1 VAGFSQKISPKV
13 LKKRGDMYYQNLKY
27 GLALPYYIK
36 YQDAKPK
43 DLQTKLRIGICYF
56 ETNRVEQAETYLEYM
71 AQQKNPKA
79 EALLYLARSYHMQHR
94 FQDAIIFYKRYLA
107 TLDSKDNQKYPVKD
121 NIRRC
126 AMGKRLLYSNKL
138 ALVENLG
145 DRVNTAGDDFAPT
158 MHPHQGN
165 ILYYSSIRSG
175 NLGERQDDF
184 GIIDTL
190 KGTYRSDIFQT
201 KLEKGEWG
209 LSERLGENIN
219 TEAHDVIYDFNDI
232 GDRIYFGV
240 SKYRKFDYSNIY
252 SKPFYEEKSLDIP
265 FKFPIEVNSGE
276 WDADAYFVND
286 STIIFS
292 SDRMG
297 GYGGKDL
304 YISFR
309 GKSGKWGEA
318 INMGEKINT
327 PYDEITPF
335 IARNGQ
341 VLYYSSNNVFG
352 MGGFDIYR
360 TSFNPSTGGWDKPY
374 NLGIPINSPG
384 DDTYFKISVDGM
396 RAYFSSSRAEGF
408 GGLDVFVGYFK
419 RIASEQ
425 QTLAQVN
432 FREYLEGETTIAVIE
447 DKDPDEPGSDP
458 DKPVVK
464 PPSDLKGYSF
474 APIFYQDYANLLP
487 KPESVREINRMK
499 DLLMSQSSLIVELTS
514 HTDSYGPQNY
524 NLQSSVRSA
533 ESIADY
539 LIANGV
545 KPERIIIK
553 GCGQVYP
560 IAKDTNSDG
569 TENKQG
575 RTLNRRVQMEVY
587 NEEVIPITV
596 STKLPD
602 ISSRLSV
609 GDGQAYME
617 YTNGLTYRVQIK
629 ALTKM
634 LDDDIL
640 VRYPD
645 AIIETSP
652 NIKVMRYSLG
662 LSKTFSDAEALRLKL
677 VAEGYTDAFVN
688 VYINGQKM
696 SKSALNDYV
705 GKYADLSNFLSDK

>member
-1 VAGFSQKISPKV
+1 MAGYSQKISPKV
-13 LKKRGDMYYQNLKY
+13 LKKRGDMYYENLKY
-27 GLALPYYIK
+27 GKALPYYIK

-43 DLQTKLRIGICYF
+43 DLRTKLRIGICYF

-71 AQQKNPKA
+71 VQQRKPKP
-79 EALLYLARSYHMQHR
+79 EALYYLARSYHMQHR
-94 FQDAIIFYKRYLA
+94 FQEAIQFYKKYLA
-107 TLDSKDNQKYPVKD
+107 TLDAKDNQKYPIKD

-126 AMGKRLLYSNKL
+126 AMGKRLIYLPKL

-145 DRVNTAGDDFAPT
+145 DKVNTSGDDFAPT
-158 MHPHQGN
+158 MHPDKTN
-165 ILYYSSIRSG
+165 ILYFSSLRSG
-175 NLGERQDDF
+175 NLGERQNDF

-190 KGTYRSDIFQT
+190 KGTYRADIFQT
-201 KLEKGEWG
+201 QLSRGEWG
-209 LSERLGENIN
+209 LAERLSSDIN
-219 TEAHDVIYDFNDI
+219 TEAHDIIYDFNEA

-240 SKYRKFDYSNIY
+240 SKYRRFDYSNIY
-252 SKPFYEEKSLDIP
+252 SKPFYEKEKSLDIP
-265 FKFPIEVNSGE
+265 FKFPIEINSGE

-286 STIIFS
+286 STVIFS

-309 GKSGKWGEA
+309 GEGGKWGEA
-318 INMGEKINT
+318 INMGQEINT

-335 IARNGQ
+335 VARNGKI
-341 VLYYSSNNVFG
+341 LYYSSNNITG

-360 TSFNPSTGGWDKPY
+360 TKFEPTSGWEKPH
-374 NLGIPINSPG
+374 NLGIPINSAG
-384 DDTYFKISVDGM
+384 DDTYFKISKDGM
-396 RAYFSSSRAEGF
+396 RAYFSSSRADGY
-408 GGLDVFVGYFK
+408 GGADIYVGYLK
-419 RIASEQ
+419 RIAGEQ
-425 QTLAQVN
+425 TTLAQVN
-432 FREYLEGETTIAVIE
+432 FKDFLEGDLVIS
-447 DKDPDEPGSDP
+447 DDPITDPDPDPRP
-458 DKPVVK
+458 DKPIEPETDVK
-464 PPSDLKGYSF
+464 SYAF

-499 DLLMSQSSLIVELTS
+499 DLLIRQTSLIVELTS

-539 LIANGV
+539 LIANGI
-545 KPERIIIK
+545 KPERIRIK

-587 NEEVIPITV
+587 GEEKIPLIV
-596 STKLPD
+596 KTKIPD
-602 ISSRLSV
+602 ISARL
-609 GDGQAYME
+609 GMTDGQAFMDF
-617 YTNGLTYRVQIK
+617 NQGLTYRVQIK
-629 ALTKM
+629 ALKKM

-640 VRYPD
+640 IRYPD
-645 AIIETSP
+645 AMIETQP
-652 NIKVMRYSLG
+652 KVDIMRYSLG
-662 LSKTFSDAEALRLKL
+662 LFKTYNEAEALRQKL

-688 VYINGQKM
+688 AYINGEKM
-696 SKSALNDYV
+696 NKSDLTDYV
-705 GKYADLSNFLSDK
+705 GEYADLTNFLEDK